1 MHFINET
8 SRTILLIEDND
19 DIRFLVQSSLE
30 REGYKIVACQTGR
43 DLDDALQGSTVDL
56 VLLDL
61 MLPDVNG
68 IDLIDKIREVSMA
81 PIIILSAKTQ
91 LIERVVGFEAGA
103 DDYISKPF
111 QIEELIARVRAHIR
125 RFSNQKAKAIK
136 SEIKFGR
143 FIMNLYSYRVYD
155 DNHTEIS
162 LTAGEFL
169 LLQTLISSP
178 GRTYTREQLLNRC
191 RKDDFDVTERVID
204 TQIARI
210 RKKLNDANGDGNI
223 IKSVR
228 GVGYCFQ
235 E

>member
-1 MHFINET
+1 MNSNNDFAK
-8 SRTILLIEDND
+8 TILLVEDND

-30 REGYKIVACQTGR
+30 REGYKIVACETGR
-43 DLDDALQGSTVDL
+43 DLNDELCNHAIDL

-68 IDLIDKIREVSMA
+68 IDLIDKIREVTMA

-91 LIERVVGFEAGA
+91 LVERVIGLEAGA

-111 QIEELIARVRAHIR
+111 QIEDLIARVRAHIR
-125 RFSNQKAKAIK
+125 RFSNKNVQTTK
-136 SEIKFGR
+136 SEITFGQ
-143 FIMNLYSYRVYD
+143 FTMNVYSHQVYD
-155 DNHTEIS
+155 GNQREIAF
-162 LTAGEFL
+162 TAGEFL

-191 RKDDFDVTERVID
+191 RRDHLDVTERVID

-210 RKKLNDANGDGNI
+210 RKKLNDAYGNGNI
-223 IKSVR
+223 IKSIR
-228 GVGYCFQ
+228 GVGYCFYG
-235 E
+235 